1 MRWFVRV
8 SHPIVNPSAAI
19 PDYAADAPPRP
30 VPPYEEVIVEQQWV
44 RHPPDPYQ
52 IISNDAG
59 GFLSNFIVFIIQP
72 NLSNFLELSI
82 IISFYFISTH
92 GFVISF
98 TI

>member
-1 MRWFVRV
+1 M
-8 SHPIVNPSAAI
+8 
-19 PDYAADAPPRP
+19 
-30 VPPYEEVIVEQQWV
+30 EET
-44 RHPPDPYQ
+44 
-52 IISNDAG
+52 DAG